1 VSLDPDRTPV
11 VVAVGQQESRDLV
24 LGPLDLAAAAA
35 REALDA
41 APGLAAAV
49 ERVTLVNIL
58 SRRAGV
64 APASAVC
71 DALGLEV
78 PRETTSVGGNTP
90 QALVG
95 RAAAEIAAGR
105 LRATLIVGAEAV
117 RSGRP
122 KPASGADDRSGHAA
136 TEPVEPDPVLG
147 DDRQDLSDEE
157 RMAGV
162 FIPVHVYPLFES
174 VLATRAGRSPS
185 SQRQYIGRLLAPF
198 SGVAAAHSHAWFRQ
212 ARSPVEIATISPD
225 NRLVAEPYTKTMVAF
240 LGGAQAAALVVTSL
254 GVAKSLG
261 LDEGAMFVW
270 SGASAHDVWY
280 PVARPDLGRSPA
292 LEVVGAAL
300 LHAAGLSIDDVSA
313 FDLYSCF
320 PSAVQIAAASL
331 GLPLDVDRPDDIAR
345 LTVTGGLPY
354 FGGPGNNYSTHA
366 IASMFDLFRSTDSPG
381 IGLVTSVGWYLTKH
395 AVGVY
400 GTRPPGAPYAPID
413 TSGAQAAI
421 DATALSTVLAGEEL
435 GGDAVVEASTVL
447 YDREGTPIGAPVIAT
462 LEDGRRLVAAAA
474 PGVADDVAGHFLVGA
489 RIQTERAAGI
499 DGAPTYRVVDGPPL
513 R

>member
-11 VVAVGQQESRDLV
+11 VVAVGQHESRDLV
-24 LGPLDLAAAAA
+24 LGPLELAAAAA
-35 REALDA
+35 RQALDA

-71 DALGLEV
+71 EALGLEV

-117 RSGRP
+117 RSGRL
-122 KPASGADDRSGHAA
+122 KPAGKADDRSTHAA
-136 TEPVEPDPVLG
+136 EPVERDPVFG

-157 RMAGV
+157 RMAGLL
-162 FIPVHVYPLFES
+162 IPVHVYPLFES

-185 SQRQYIGRLLAPF
+185 SQRQYIGGLLAPF
-198 SGVAAAHSHAWFRQ
+198 SEVAAGNSHAWFRQ
-212 ARSPVEIATISPD
+212 ERSPVEIATISTD

-240 LGGAQAAALVVTSL
+240 LGGAQAAALAVTSL

-292 LEVVGAAL
+292 LEVAAAAAL
-300 LHAAGLSIDDVSA
+300 QAAGLGVDDISA

-345 LTVTGGLPY
+345 FTVTGGLPY

-366 IASMFDLFRSTDSPG
+366 IASMFDLFRTSDSPG

-400 GTRPPGAPYAPID
+400 GTRPLDAPYAPID

-421 DATALSTVLAGEEL
+421 DASALSAVPAGVEL
-435 GGDAVVEASTVL
+435 EGDAVVDASTVL

-474 PGVADDVAGHFLVGA
+474 AGVADDVAGHFLVGA
-489 RIQTERAAGI
+489 RIHTERAAGI
-499 DGAPTYRVVDGPPL
+499 DGAPTFRVVDGPPL
-513 R
+513 P